1 MAINSG
7 KKMIQDYER
16 HMKSSSINSKTT
28 FRSSISSF
36 VGQNLMRFSI

>member
-7 KKMIQDYER
+7 KKMIQDYEG
-16 HMKSSSINSKTT
+16 HMESFKYYSKTT